1 MNAKGGVPRSR
12 MRPNW
17 NAQNT
22 YITPAPGN
30 RKFSRI
36 SEARMMSA
44 LGAGTLT
51 AVDNR
56 LLGRVLSTVQVSRQ
70 ALGMLGVFT

>member
-1 MNAKGGVPRSR
+1 MNAKGGVLRSEIAVCR

-36 SEARMMSA
+36 SAARMMSA

-56 LLGRVLSTVQVSRQ
+56 LLGRVLSTVQVRGK
-70 ALGMLGVFT
+70 L